1 MKKLLLL
8 LLFFVSLTSFSQILN
23 PVKWEFGAEKLSDTE
38 YELIFVAKI
47 DLHWSLYSQFVEEG
61 GPLPTLFSFEPS
73 TDFELFESVVE
84 SETNKVTQLDPIF
97 EMVVSKYYDKA
108 IFKQRVRVKS
118 PDFRLIGNIDF
129 MTCDDTKCTYKPD
142 NPFTFQYTAE
152 SGFSIVGGSP
162 MLESEISE
170 NANVVLYGMT
180 QNTLQKATSN
190 CSVQTSSLS
199 QDIKTSNNSL
209 WQIFGLGFLGG
220 LLALL
225 TPCVFPMIPLTVSF
239 FTKKGGAANQKG
251 GVSKAILYGF
261 FIVFVYLVL
270 SIPFHLLDSVNPD
283 ILNEISTNVW
293 LNVFF
298 FIIFIFFSFSF
309 FGYYELTLPSKWT
322 NSTSRGEGIG
332 GILGIFF
339 MALTLSIVSFS
350 CTGPILG
357 SLLAGSLSAEG
368 GAWQLTA
375 GMGGFGVA
383 LGLPF
388 ALFALFP
395 NMLKA
400 LPKSGGWLNTT
411 KVVLGFFE
419 LALAFKFL
427 SNADLVKHWG
437 FLTIEVF
444 LGIWIIVFAGLAI
457 YIFGK
462 LKFPHDS
469 PIKKLSFFRISSGV
483 LVSAFVIYLASG
495 FRVNKDTQTF
505 TPLTLLSGLAPPVGY
520 SFIYP
525 NDCPNNFECFKDLK
539 EGVAYAQKV
548 NKPILLDFTGYA
560 CVNCRKMEEHVWPKA
575 SIKSYFENDY
585 VLISLYVDDKKE
597 LPETQKLTV
606 ERLGGGA
613 RVLEN
618 YGHKWAHFQTQF
630 FQSNS
635 QPYYVLLSPDGKT
648 VLNPPVGYTPDE
660 EDYKV
665 FLDCGLEAFDKL
677 NIPESK

>member
-1 MKKLLLL
+1 MKKLIT
-8 LLFFVSLTSFSQILN
+8 LLFFIISFTGFSQILN
-23 PVKWEFGAEKLSDTE
+23 PVKWEFGSEKISDTE
-38 YELIFVAKI
+38 YNLVFVAKI
-47 DLHWSLYSQFVEEG
+47 DAYWALYSQFVEEG
-61 GPLPTLFSFEPS
+61 GPLPTIFSFESGPNFDLIENV
-73 TDFELFESVVE
+73 TE
-84 SETNKVTQLDPIF
+84 SESNKVTQHDPVF
-97 EMVVSKYYDKA
+97 DMVVSKYYDKA
-108 IFKQRVRVKS
+108 IFKQRISVKS
-118 PDFRLIGNIDF
+118 TEFNVDGNIDF
-129 MTCDDTKCTYKPD
+129 MTCDDTKCTYLPD
-142 NPFTFQYTAE
+142 NPFTFSYTTE
-152 SGFSIVGGSP
+152 TGFEIIGGTP
-162 MLESEISE
+162 MSDSEISD
-170 NANVVLYGMT
+170 NADQILYGMSVESISTAVAKCST
-180 QNTLQKATSN
+180 QLT
-190 CSVQTSSLS
+190 SLS
-199 QDIKTSNNSL
+199 QDIKASNNSL
-209 WQIFGLGFLGG
+209 WKIFGLGFLGG

-239 FTKKGGAANQKG
+239 FTKKGGTTNDKN

-261 FIVFVYLVL
+261 FIVLVYLAL

-293 LNVFF
+293 LNIIFF
-298 FIIFIFFSFSF
+298 VIFIFFAFSF
-309 FGYYELTLPSKWT
+309 FGYYELTLPSSWT

-332 GILGIFF
+332 GILGVFF

-357 SLLAGSLSAEG
+357 SLLAGSLSADG

-375 GMGGFGVA
+375 GMAGFGVA

-388 ALFALFP
+388 ALFAMFP

-411 KVVLGFFE
+411 KVILGFLE

-437 FLTIEVF
+437 LLKIEVF
-444 LGIWIIVFAGLAI
+444 LGIWILVFAGLTL

-469 PIKKLSFFRISSGV
+469 PLKKLSLFRLSSGV
-483 LVSAFVIYLASG
+483 LVFAFVVYLGSG
-495 FRVNKDTQTF
+495 FRVNKETQTF

-520 SFIYP
+520 SFLYP

-560 CVNCRKMEEHVWPKA
+560 CVNCRKMEEHIWPKA

-597 LPETQKLTV
+597 LPEDQKLTV
-606 ERLGGGA
+606 ERLGGGV

-635 QPYYVLLSPDGKT
+635 QPYYVLLDSEGK
-648 VLNPPVGYTPDE
+648 VILNQPVGYTPDE
-660 EDYKV
+660 VDYKA
-665 FLDCGLEAFDKL
+665 FLDCGLEVFETL
-677 NIPESK
+677 

>member
-1 MKKLLLL
+1 MKNFTLL
-8 LLFFVSLTSFSQILN
+8 LLFLISFSASSQILN
-23 PVKWEFGAEKLSDTE
+23 PVKWEFGSEKITDTE
-38 YELIFVAKI
+38 FTLVFVAKM
-47 DLHWSLYSQFVEEG
+47 DPHWALYSQFVEEG
-61 GPLPTLFSFEPS
+61 GPLPTLFSFES
-73 TDFELFESVVE
+73 SASFERIETVTESDA
-84 SETNKVTQLDPIF
+84 NKVTQHDPVF
-97 EMVVSKYYDKA
+97 EMVVSKFYDKA
-108 IFKQRVRVKS
+108 VFKQRVRVKS
-118 PDFRLIGNIDF
+118 SAFTMRGNIDF
-129 MTCDDTKCTYKPD
+129 MTCDDSKCTYKPD
-142 NPFTFQYTAE
+142 NPFVFDYTDE
-152 SGFSIVGGSP
+152 TGFVIVDGTP
-162 MLESEISE
+162 MSDSELSE
-170 NANVVLYGMT
+170 NANQILYGMAPGS
-180 QNTLQKATSN
+180 LSKATEK
-190 CSVQTSSLS
+190 CSTQLSSLS
-199 QDIKTSNNSL
+199 QDIKASNNSL
-209 WQIFGLGFLGG
+209 WKIFGLGFLGG

-239 FTKKGGAANQKG
+239 FTKKGGNANEKG

-261 FIVFVYLVL
+261 FIVLVYVVL

-293 LNVFF
+293 LNVIFF
-298 FIIFIFFSFSF
+298 VIFIFFAFSF
-309 FGYYELTLPSKWT
+309 FGYYELTLPSTWT

-357 SLLAGSLSAEG
+357 SLLAGSLSADG

-375 GMGGFGVA
+375 GMGGFGAA

-388 ALFALFP
+388 ALFAMFP

-411 KVVLGFFE
+411 KVVLGFLE

-437 FLTIEVF
+437 ILKIEVF
-444 LGIWIIVFAGLAI
+444 LGIWILVFAGLTL
-457 YIFGK
+457 YVFGK
-462 LKFPHDS
+462 IKFPHDS
-469 PIKKLSFFRISSGV
+469 PLKKLSFFRISSGLLV
-483 LVSAFVIYLASG
+483 LAFVIYLGSG
-495 FRVNKDTQTF
+495 FKVNKETQTF

-520 SFIYP
+520 SFLYP

-539 EGVAYAQKV
+539 EGVAYAKKV

-560 CVNCRKMEEHVWPKA
+560 CVNCRKMEEHIWPKA
-575 SIKSYFENDY
+575 SIKPYFENDY

-597 LPETQKLTV
+597 LPENQKLTV

-613 RVLEN
+613 RVLKN

-630 FQSNS
+630 FKSNS
-635 QPYYVLLSPDGKT
+635 QPYYVLLSPDAKT
-648 VLNPPVGYTPDE
+648 ILNNPVGYTPDE
-660 EDYKV
+660 ADYKA
-665 FLDCGLEAFDKL
+665 FLDCGLEIFET
-677 NIPESK
+677 P